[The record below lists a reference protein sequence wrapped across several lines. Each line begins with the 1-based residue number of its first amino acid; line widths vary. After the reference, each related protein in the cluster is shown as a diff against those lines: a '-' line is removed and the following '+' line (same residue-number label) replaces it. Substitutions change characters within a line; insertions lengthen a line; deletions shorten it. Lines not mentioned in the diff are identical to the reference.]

1 MRSHILRPLSRKQAV
16 VIVNPVRVDTARLRA
31 AVSLEER
38 QHGWRAHRWF
48 ETTPGDPGQ
57 QAARSALRHDPAVVI
72 VAGGDGTIRAVA
84 EVMLARGIPLAIV
97 PAGTG
102 NLLARD
108 LGLLTG
114 LEAAVRTAFTGP
126 DRTIDVGV
134 AELERED
141 GTTATH
147 TFLVMTG
154 IGLDASMAVGTN
166 STLKRRIG
174 WLAYADP
181 ISRSVLGNKRFVM
194 HYRVDDAPERSIR
207 AHTVIVGNCGT
218 LTAGLLLLPDAEVD
232 DGLLD
237 VVLLR
242 PEGFWQWVRV
252 GSRLAIGGALK
263 RSHGGRVMLRAAP
276 RLRALEY
283 MQGQRLAARFDSP
296 QHIELDGDGF
306 GAIMAARIELRP
318 RALLVRV
325 REQSSAGRRRSTR
338 PGHVPLLCGGPK
350 LLGHGGGHTSGYGN

>member
-1 MRSHILRPLSRKQAV
+1 MSPAHRRGRSRSRAALPASSARAAV
-16 VIVNPVRVDTARLRA
+16 VVNPVRIDTARLRT
-31 AVSLEER
+31 AVAQEER
-38 QHGWRAHRWF
+38 KRGWRPHLWF
-48 ETTPGDPGQ
+48 ETTLDDAGQ
-57 QAARSALRHDPAVVI
+57 EAARSALRNQPAVVI

-84 EVMLARGIPLAIV
+84 EAVQSSGTPLAIV

-114 LEAAVRTAFTGP
+114 LEASVRTAFAGS

-141 GTTATH
+141 GSVATH
-147 TFLVMTG
+147 LFLVMTG
-154 IGLDASMAVGTN
+154 IGLDASMATGTN
-166 STLKRRIG
+166 SMLKRRIG

-181 ISRSVLGNKRFVM
+181 IGRSVLGNKRFSM
-194 HYRVDDAPERSIR
+194 HYRVDGSPERSIQ

-218 LTAGLLLLPDAEVD
+218 LTAGMLLLPDAEVD

-242 PEGFWQWVRV
+242 PKGFWQWLRV
-252 GSRLAIGGALK
+252 GSRLTVGGILK
-263 RSHGGRVMLRAAP
+263 RSRRGRVVLRAAP
-276 RLRALEY
+276 RLRAMEY
-283 MQGQRLAARFDSP
+283 VQGERLAARFDSP
-296 QHIELDGDGF
+296 QNIELDGDSF
-306 GAIMAARIELRP
+306 GAITAARIGLRP

-325 REQSSAGRRRSTR
+325 
-338 PGHVPLLCGGPK
+338 
-350 LLGHGGGHTSGYGN
+350 